1 MLIRELVKVNCTGN
15 QSVYS
20 CEVWWAADFQA
31 VKMIIRAQFIKNGK
45 VDLAWSLF
53 IVPETMP
60 ITEIF
65 EGIKSGMY
73 FYAYHFTNWSS
84 MPSDKLLEKKSGTE
98 LNVWRFFRDFRIFS
112 RFLRCKISF
121 CDLNLWYIRISSDF
135 EIFSLDV

>member
-1 MLIRELVKVNCTGN
+1 MTNVCCMSYDLRLYKTKMTWNNVFDETQMQLNLQRKLLIREFVKVNCTGN

-31 VKMIIRAQFIKNGK
+31 VKMIIRAQFIKDGK

-73 FYAYHFTNWSS
+73 FYVYHFTNWSS
-84 MPSDKLLEKKSGTE
+84 MPSDK
-98 LNVWRFFRDFRIFS
+98 
-112 RFLRCKISF
+112 
-121 CDLNLWYIRISSDF
+121 
-135 EIFSLDV
+135 